1 MSILSILHKLGSES
15 SRNGKIAILK
25 QHADNRLLKEICK
38 LALDPQVNF
47 YIKAIPVYKTFPDE
61 PAQSLSSAIEAL
73 EVLMTREL
81 TGNAARAHL
90 GDTLSRLKEE
100 DAEVI
105 RRVIGHDLEC
115 GVAVATCNEVWG
127 KDFIKEFPVM
137 KASAFDAKVMAK
149 MKYPALAQLKLDGA
163 RAVAS
168 NKAIFSGNGKAFDFC
183 GVLESELKR
192 LVPDGWY
199 VDGELLVVDES
210 GKAVPRK
217 VGNGILNKALKGTIT
232 EADAKKVRFVVF
244 DMIPI
249 ADYHHDLCRSPY
261 QMRWEKLRALVKNQM
276 EADLKINKYI
286 ELAPSVLVKSEEEA
300 TEVFNTWYKMGQEG
314 IILKDMAGPWENKRS
329 KHQVKFKGIESC
341 DLICVATE
349 EGTGKNTGKI
359 GALVCETRDGK
370 LRVNVGTGLS
380 DKDREKDPSFYIDKI
395 IEVEYN
401 EVIATKTDR
410 GTFSLFLPRFVT
422 VRFDKDKANLFE
434 EVKQN
439 GKG

>member
-1 MSILSILHKLGSES
+1 MSILSILYKLGSEP

-25 QHADNRLLKEICK
+25 QHDDNQTLKEVCQ

-47 YIKAIPVYKTFPDE
+47 YVKAIPQYTTTNSKFVKLGH
-61 PAQSLSSAIEAL
+61 ALQSLRP
-73 EVLMTREL
+73 LMERTV

-90 GDTLSRLKEE
+90 ATILGSVSGD

-105 RRVIGHDLEC
+105 ERVIGHDLEC

-168 NKAIFSGNGKAFDFC
+168 NKVILSGNGKAFDFG
-183 GVLESELKR
+183 GVLESEIAKLI
-192 LVPDGWY
+192 PDGWY

-244 DMIPI
+244 DIIPI
-249 ADYHHDLCRSPY
+249 VDYHRDVCRSPY
-261 QMRWEKLRALVKNQM
+261 QMRWEKLRALVKHQM
-276 EADLKINKYI
+276 EADLKINKFI
-286 ELAPSVLVKSEEEA
+286 ELAPSVMVRAEEEA

-380 DKDREKDPSFYIDKI
+380 DKDREQDPSFYIDKI
-395 IEVEYN
+395 IEIAYN

-410 GTFSLFLPRFVT
+410 GTYSLFLPRFVT

-439 GKG
+439 GKD

>member
-1 MSILSILHKLGSES
+1 MSILSILHKLGSEPG
-15 SRNGKIAILK
+15 RNGKIAILK
-25 QHADNRLLKEICK
+25 QHDDNQTLKEVCR

-47 YIKAIPVYKTFPDE
+47 YVKAIPQYTTSTNSKFVE
-61 PAQSLSSAIEAL
+61 LGHALQSLRP
-73 EVLMTREL
+73 LMERTV

-90 GDTLSRLKEE
+90 ATILSSVSGD

-105 RRVIGHDLEC
+105 ERVISHDLEC
-115 GVAVATCNEVWG
+115 GVAVATCNAVWG

-137 KASAFDAKVMAK
+137 KASAFGAKVMEN

-183 GVLESELKR
+183 GVLETELAR

-199 VDGELLVVDES
+199 VDGELLVVGND

-249 ADYHHDLCRSPY
+249 ADYHKGVHRAPY
-261 QMRWEKLRALVKNQM
+261 QSRWMALRKLIKNQM
-276 EADLKINKYI
+276 ENDLKIYNFI
-286 ELAPSVLVKSEEEA
+286 ELAPSVEVNSEEEA

-314 IILKDMAGPWENKRS
+314 IILKDMAGPWENKRAGY
-329 KHQVKFKGIESC
+329 QVKFKGIESC

-359 GALVCETRDGK
+359 GALVCETSDGK
-370 LRVNVGTGLS
+370 LRVKVGTGLT
-380 DKDREKDPSFYIDKI
+380 DADREKDPSFYIDKI
-395 IEVEYN
+395 IEVQYN

>member
-1 MSILSILHKLGSES
+1 MSILSILYKLGSEP

-25 QHADNRLLKEICK
+25 QHDDNQTLKEVCQ

-47 YIKAIPVYKTFPDE
+47 YVKAIPQYTTTTNSEFVKLGH
-61 PAQSLSSAIEAL
+61 ALQSLRP
-73 EVLMTREL
+73 LMERTV

-90 GDTLSRLKEE
+90 ATILGSVSGD

-105 RRVIGHDLEC
+105 ERVIGHDLEC

-168 NKAIFSGNGKAFDFC
+168 NKAIFSGNGKAFDFG
-183 GVLESELKR
+183 GVLEVEIAKLI
-192 LVPDGWY
+192 PDGWY

-217 VGNGILNKALKGTIT
+217 VGNGILNKALKGTIN
-232 EADAKKVRFVVF
+232 EVDAKKVRFVVF

-249 ADYHHDLCRSPY
+249 ADYDHDICRIPY
-261 QMRWEKLRALVKNQM
+261 QTRWEKLRVLIKNQM
-276 EADLKINKYI
+276 EADLKINNFI
-286 ELAPSVLVKSEEEA
+286 ELAPSVLVNSEEEA

-380 DKDREKDPSFYIDKI
+380 DKDREQDPSFYIDRI
-395 IEVEYN
+395 IEVQYN

-410 GTFSLFLPRFVT
+410 GTYSLFLPRFVT

-439 GKG
+439 GKD

>member
-1 MSILSILHKLGSES
+1 MSILSILNELSSES

-25 QHADNRLLKEICK
+25 QHAGNQLLREICR

-47 YIKAIPVYKTFPDE
+47 YIKAIPAYTVFPDE
-61 PAQSLSSAIEAL
+61 PAHSLASAIEAL

-81 TGNAARAHL
+81 TGNAAKAHL
-90 GDTLSRLKEE
+90 AKTLSHLKEE

-105 RRVIGHDLEC
+105 KRVISHDLKC
-115 GVAVATCNEVWG
+115 GVAIASCNEVWG
-127 KDFIKEFPVM
+127 KGFIKEFPVM

-168 NKAIFSGNGKAFDFC
+168 NKVILSGNGKAFDFG
-183 GVLESELKR
+183 GVLEAEIAKLI
-192 LVPDGWY
+192 PDGWY
-199 VDGELLVVDES
+199 VDGELLVVDETS
-210 GKAVPRK
+210 KAVPRK

-249 ADYHHDLCRSPY
+249 ADYDHDLCRIPY
-261 QMRWEKLRALVKNQM
+261 QTRWEKLRVLIKNQM
-276 EADLKINKYI
+276 EADLKINNFI
-286 ELAPSVLVKSEEEA
+286 ELAPSVLVDSEEEA

-341 DLICVATE
+341 DLVCVATE

-380 DKDREKDPSFYIDKI
+380 DKDREQDPSFYIDKI
-395 IEVEYN
+395 IEIAYN

-410 GTFSLFLPRFVT
+410 GTYSLFLPRFVT

-439 GKG
+439 GKD

>member
-1 MSILSILHKLGSES
+1 MSILNILHKLTSES

-25 QHADNRLLKEICK
+25 QHSDNQALQEVCR

-47 YIKAIPVYKTFPDE
+47 YVKAIPQYQPLTGTPTQDIMY
-61 PAQSLSSAIEAL
+61 ALQSLKP
-73 EVLMTREL
+73 LMSRSV
-81 TGNAARAHL
+81 TGNDAKAHL
-90 GDTLSRLKEE
+90 ANTLSLICSE

-105 RRVIGHDLEC
+105 ERVIGRDLEC

-168 NKAIFSGNGKAFDFC
+168 NKAIFSGNGKAFDFA
-183 GVLESELKR
+183 GVLEAEIAKLI
-192 LVPDGWY
+192 PDGWY
-199 VDGELLVVDES
+199 FDGELLVVGDD

-232 EADAKKVRFVVF
+232 EADAKKVRYVVF

-249 ADYHHDLCRSPY
+249 ADYHHDLHRAPY
-261 QMRWEKLRALVKNQM
+261 QMRWESLRARVKHQM
-276 EADLKINKYI
+276 EADLKINQYI
-286 ELAPSVLVKSEEEA
+286 ELAPSVVVKSEEEA

-380 DKDREKDPSFYIDKI
+380 DKDRELDPSFYIDKI

-422 VRFDKDKANLFE
+422 VRVDKDKANLFE